1 MKRKLFLMAM
11 LSLCLSVVQPVIA
24 QDSKAKVTLTSKN
37 ESLPAVFAKIEKA
50 TSYKFNFAYDDV
62 ASFTYSGNIS
72 GKTVTEALNTIL
84 SGKPFTYTV
93 KGKIITISKDVK
105 ESRNARISGL
115 VVNAEDNEPVMGAQ
129 VKVVGS
135 DAAVVTDVNG
145 AFRINGAFAANSMV
159 EVSYIGMK
167 TIQMRAA
174 DGMKI
179 YMQEDAKA
187 LDNVIVTGIFRK
199 AKESYTG
206 AVTTIGSE
214 KLEMY
219 RGSNLLQTLK
229 NADVSLNFAID
240 NINGSDP
247 NNLPNINMR
256 GNSSL
261 PTSVEEY
268 NQSASNA
275 ANTPLIIVDGFEIS
289 LTKLM
294 DYNDDEIESINI
306 MKDAAATAI
315 YGSRG
320 ANGVIVVTTKR
331 PEVGKLKVQAE
342 VGLQIEAPDL
352 SSYNLLNAAQK
363 LELERSIGL
372 YDAASA
378 YEQLRRQKVYSE
390 KLALVNSGVN
400 TDWLSKPLHTGVGQ
414 NYKLRLEG
422 GANEFRWGVT
432 LSYNNLTGVMKGSK
446 RDNFNGGITLMYNKK
461 NVAIRNYTSVGV
473 NKSVNSPYG
482 SFSTYVKMQPYYSP
496 YDAEGNIIKY
506 FPDFYMKFNTSL
518 NPIFDA
524 SLNSKNESGYQ
535 EVANNFA
542 VDWTIIEGLILRGQF
557 GISSNIANADKFLPA
572 AHSAF
577 AEYSDDEVSR
587 KGSYTKSDA
596 RTTNLDGNITLSYN
610 KLFAEKHQLYV
621 GLNYEIF
628 SSNYENNTYD
638 AEGFYS
644 ENMNN
649 IGNAMQYTNGGKP
662 SGIYRTSHRI
672 GFTANA
678 NYTYDNRYFVDLS
691 YRVDGSSEYGTDK
704 KYSPFW
710 SAGLGWN
717 LHNEGFIRDLNV
729 FSNLRIKASYG
740 ETGSALSS
748 NAGAATS
755 FNYDTTRRYFYWTGA
770 ILNGLGNPDLTWQ
783 TTKQA
788 NVGLEFGVLNDRI
801 RGEFN
806 YYNKTT
812 NNLLSFM
819 DTPLSLGVP
828 QYAANIGE
836 VKNYGWEATLSGYVI
851 RNAEKKL
858 NWLLSTQLTYNH
870 NEISRISDAI
880 KQQNEKYMAEGAD
893 ISTLFFEGYPQSG
906 IYAVKSLGIDPATGN
921 EVFVKRD
928 GSLTNVWNASDKT
941 YCGQSDPKYRG
952 MFSSLLQWKGWQ
964 LNLGFSYFWGGQMY
978 NSTLL
983 DKVEVTKVDIMAGN
997 VDERV
1002 INDRWFKPG
1011 DNTFYSKITYNEKPK
1026 ATSRYVFD
1034 YSMFSLSSASL
1045 QYRWADSML
1054 RKLNINSI
1062 IFGVNASDLFY
1073 VSTVKQERGTS
1084 YPYARNFQGYIKFSF

>member
-1 MKRKLFLMAM
+1 MRKFFFAMAV
-11 LSLCLSVVQPVIA
+11 LILSVIQAGA
-24 QDSKAKVTLTSKN
+24 QDKSTRLTMTFQN
-37 ESLPAVFAKIEKA
+37 ESLPSVFIRLEKSSA
-50 TSYKFNFAYDDV
+50 YKFLFTYDDV
-62 ASFTYSGNIS
+62 QNYKVNGTVKNAKFLEIVDFVLKNKPLSYKVD
-72 GKTVTEALNTIL
+72 GKFITVTLRNSKQKSNKQL
-84 SGKPFTYTV
+84 SYGGYV
-93 KGKIITISKDVK
+93 KDQHGD
-105 ESRNARISGL
+105 
-115 VVNAEDNEPVMGAQ
+115 PVIGAQ
-129 VKVVGS
+129 VKVLGTQILT
-135 DAAVVTDVNG
+135 VTDLDG
-145 AFRINGAFAANSMV
+145 AYSFPYYMSGDMKIQ
-159 EVSYIGMK
+159 VSYIGMK
-167 TIQMRAA
+167 TVTLPLRQ
-174 DGMKI
+174 D
-179 YMQEDAKA
+179 MQITLVEDTKE
-187 LDNVIVTGIFRK
+187 LSGVVVTGIFNK

-206 AVTTIGSE
+206 AVTTIGNE
-214 KLEMY
+214 KLEMF

-247 NNLPNINMR
+247 NNLPNITMR

-306 MKDAAATAI
+306 MKDASATAI

-331 PEVGKLKVQAE
+331 PEVGRLKVQAE

-352 SSYNLLNAAQK
+352 SSYNLLNAAEK
-363 LELERSIGL
+363 LELERTVGL

-378 YEQLRRQKVYSE
+378 VYQLKRQQAYAD

-400 TDWLSKPLHTGVGQ
+400 TDWIAKPVHTGVGQ
-414 NYKLRLEG
+414 NYKLRVEG
-422 GANEFRWGVT
+422 GANEFRWGVS
-432 LSYNNLTGVMKGSK
+432 LSYNNITGAMKGSE
-446 RDNFNGGITLMYNKK
+446 RNNFNGGITLMYNKK
-461 NVAIRNYTSVGV
+461 NIAIRNYTSIGI
-473 NKSVNSPYG
+473 NKSINSPYG
-482 SFSTYVKMQPYYSP
+482 QFSTYTKMQPYYSP
-496 YDAEGNIIKY
+496 YDAEGNIKCL
-506 FPDFYMKFNTSL
+506 PNFYMSSNDEL
-518 NPIFDA
+518 NPLFDA
-524 SLNSKNESGYQ
+524 SLNSKDETGYQ
-535 EVANNFA
+535 EIANNFA
-542 VDWTIIEGLILRGQF
+542 IDWTIIEGLILRGQF
-557 GISSNIANADKFLPA
+557 GISSNIGTSDKFLPA

-577 AEYSDDEVSR
+577 AKYTGDDIMR
-587 KGSYTKSDA
+587 KGSYTKGDSH
-596 RTTNLDGNITLSYN
+596 TNNIDGNITLSYN
-610 KLFAEKHQLYV
+610 KLFADKHLLYV

-628 SSNYENNTYD
+628 SSNYENNLYG
-638 AEGFYS
+638 AEGFFS
-644 ENMNN
+644 ENQNN
-649 IGNAMQYTNGGKP
+649 IGNAVQYTNGGKP
-662 SGIYRTSHRI
+662 SSVSTKSHRI
-672 GFTANA
+672 GFTGNA

-691 YRVDGSSEYGTDK
+691 YRIDGSSEYGSEK

-717 LHNEGFIRDLNV
+717 LHNEGFIRNLNI
-729 FSNLRIKASYG
+729 FSYLRLKASYG

-748 NAGAATS
+748 NSGAFTS
-755 FNYDTTRRYFYWTGA
+755 FNYDTSNRYFYWTGA
-770 ILNGLGNPDLTWQ
+770 IINGLGNPNLTWQ

-806 YYNKTT
+806 YYSKTT

-819 DTPLSLGVP
+819 DTPLSLGVN

-836 VKNYGWEATLSGYVI
+836 VKNSGWEAMLSGYVI
-851 RNAEKKL
+851 RNSEKKL
-858 NWLLSTQLTYNH
+858 NWMLSTQLTYNK
-870 NEISRISDAI
+870 NEISKLSDAI

-906 IYAVKSLGIDPATGN
+906 IYAVKSLGINPATGQ
-921 EVFVKRD
+921 EVYVKRD
-928 GSLTNVWNASDKT
+928 GSLTNKWDASDKT

-964 LNLGFSYFWGGQMY
+964 LNLAFSYYWGGQMY

-983 DKVEVTKVDIMAGN
+983 DKVEVTKLDIMAGN
-997 VDERV
+997 VDDRV
-1002 INDRWFKPG
+1002 LNDRWFNPG
-1011 DNTFYSKITYNEKPK
+1011 DNTFYSKITYDDKPK

-1045 QYRWADSML
+1045 QYRLTSHWL
-1054 RKLNINSI
+1054 RKAGLTSVT
-1062 IFGVNASDLFY
+1062 FGANASDLFY
-1073 VSTVKQERGTS
+1073 ISTVKQERGTS
-1084 YPYARNFQGYIKFSF
+1084 YPYARNIQGYMKLIF

>member
-1 MKRKLFLMAM
+1 MRKFFFAMAV
-11 LSLCLSVVQPVIA
+11 LILSVIQAGA
-24 QDSKAKVTLTSKN
+24 QDKSTRLTMTFQN
-37 ESLPAVFAKIEKA
+37 ESLPSVFIRLEKSSA
-50 TSYKFNFAYDDV
+50 YKFLFTYDDV
-62 ASFTYSGNIS
+62 QNYKVNGTVKNAKFLEIVDFVLKNKPLSYKVD
-72 GKTVTEALNTIL
+72 GKFITVTLRNSKQKSNKQL
-84 SGKPFTYTV
+84 SYGGYV
-93 KGKIITISKDVK
+93 KDQHGD
-105 ESRNARISGL
+105 
-115 VVNAEDNEPVMGAQ
+115 PVIGAQ
-129 VKVVGS
+129 VKVLGTQILT
-135 DAAVVTDVNG
+135 VTDLDG
-145 AFRINGAFAANSMV
+145 AYSFPYYMSGDMKIQ
-159 EVSYIGMK
+159 VSYIGMK
-167 TIQMRAA
+167 TVTLPLRQ
-174 DGMKI
+174 D
-179 YMQEDAKA
+179 MQITLVEDTKE
-187 LDNVIVTGIFRK
+187 LSGVVVTGIFNK

-206 AVTTIGSE
+206 AVTTIGNE
-214 KLEMY
+214 KLEMF
-219 RGSNLLQTLK
+219 RGSNLLQTL
-229 NADVSLNFAID
+229 SLNFAID

-306 MKDAAATAI
+306 MKDASATAI

-331 PEVGKLKVQAE
+331 PEVGRLKVQAE

-352 SSYNLLNAAQK
+352 SSYNLLNAAEK
-363 LELERSIGL
+363 LELERTVGL

-378 YEQLRRQKVYSE
+378 VYQLKRQQAYAD

-400 TDWLSKPLHTGVGQ
+400 TDWIAKPVHTGVGQ
-414 NYKLRLEG
+414 NYKLRVEG
-422 GANEFRWGVT
+422 GANEFRWGVS
-432 LSYNNLTGVMKGSK
+432 LSYNNITGAMKGSE
-446 RDNFNGGITLMYNKK
+446 RNNFNGGITLMYNKK
-461 NVAIRNYTSVGV
+461 NIAIRNYTSIGI
-473 NKSVNSPYG
+473 NKSINSPYG
-482 SFSTYVKMQPYYSP
+482 QFSTYTKMQPYYSP

-506 FPDFYMKFNTSL
+506 LPNFYMSSNDEL
-518 NPIFDA
+518 NPLFDA
-524 SLNSKNESGYQ
+524 SLNSKDETGYQ
-535 EVANNFA
+535 EIANNFA
-542 VDWTIIEGLILRGQF
+542 IDWTIIEGLILRGQF
-557 GISSNIANADKFLPA
+557 GISSNIGTSDKFLPA

-577 AEYSDDEVSR
+577 AKYTGDDIMR
-587 KGSYTKSDA
+587 KGSYTKGDSH
-596 RTTNLDGNITLSYN
+596 TNNIDGTITLSYN
-610 KLFAEKHQLYV
+610 KLFADKHLLYV

-628 SSNYENNTYD
+628 SSNYENNLYG
-638 AEGFYS
+638 AEGFFS
-644 ENMNN
+644 ENQNN
-649 IGNAMQYTNGGKP
+649 IGNAVQYTNGGKP
-662 SGIYRTSHRI
+662 SSVSTKSHRI
-672 GFTANA
+672 GFTGNA

-691 YRVDGSSEYGTDK
+691 YRIDGSSEYGSEK

-717 LHNEGFIRDLNV
+717 LHNEGFIRDLNI
-729 FSNLRIKASYG
+729 FSYLRLKASYG

-748 NAGAATS
+748 NSGAFTS
-755 FNYDTTRRYFYWTGA
+755 FNYDTSNRYFYWTGA
-770 ILNGLGNPDLTWQ
+770 IINGLGNPNLTWQ

-806 YYNKTT
+806 YYSKTT

-819 DTPLSLGVP
+819 DTPLSLGVN

-836 VKNYGWEATLSGYVI
+836 VKNSGWEAMLSGYVI
-851 RNAEKKL
+851 RNSEKKL
-858 NWLLSTQLTYNH
+858 NWMLSTQLTYNK
-870 NEISRISDAI
+870 NEISKLSDAI

-906 IYAVKSLGIDPATGN
+906 IYAVKSLGINPATGQ
-921 EVFVKRD
+921 EVYVKRD
-928 GSLTNVWNASDKT
+928 GSLTNKWDASDKT

-964 LNLGFSYFWGGQMY
+964 LNLAFSYYWGGQMY

-983 DKVEVTKVDIMAGN
+983 DKVEVTKLDIMAGN
-997 VDERV
+997 VDDRV
-1002 INDRWFKPG
+1002 LNDRWFNPG
-1011 DNTFYSKITYNEKPK
+1011 DNTFYSKITYDDKPK

-1045 QYRWADSML
+1045 QYRLTSHWL
-1054 RKLNINSI
+1054 RKAGLTSVT
-1062 IFGVNASDLFY
+1062 FGANASDLFY
-1073 VSTVKQERGTS
+1073 ISTVKQERGTS
-1084 YPYARNFQGYIKFSF
+1084 YPYARNIQGYMKLIF

>member
-1 MKRKLFLMAM
+1 MRKFFFAMAV
-11 LSLCLSVVQPVIA
+11 LILSVIQAGA
-24 QDSKAKVTLTSKN
+24 QDKSTRLTMTFQN
-37 ESLPAVFAKIEKA
+37 ESLPSVFIRLEKSSA
-50 TSYKFNFAYDDV
+50 YKFLFTYDDV
-62 ASFTYSGNIS
+62 QNYKVNGTVKNAKFLEIVDFVLKNKPLSYKVD
-72 GKTVTEALNTIL
+72 GKFITVTLRDSKQKSNKQL
-84 SGKPFTYTV
+84 SYGGYV
-93 KGKIITISKDVK
+93 KDQHGD
-105 ESRNARISGL
+105 
-115 VVNAEDNEPVMGAQ
+115 PVIGAQ
-129 VKVVGS
+129 VKVLGTQILT
-135 DAAVVTDVNG
+135 VTDLDG
-145 AFRINGAFAANSMV
+145 AYSFPYYMSGDMKIQ
-159 EVSYIGMK
+159 VSYIGMK
-167 TIQMRAA
+167 TVTLPLRQ
-174 DGMKI
+174 D
-179 YMQEDAKA
+179 MQITLVEDTKE
-187 LDNVIVTGIFRK
+187 LSGVVVTGIFNK

-206 AVTTIGSE
+206 AVTTIGNE
-214 KLEMY
+214 KLEMF

-247 NNLPNINMR
+247 NNLPNIIMR

-306 MKDAAATAI
+306 MKDASATAI

-331 PEVGKLKVQAE
+331 PEVGRLKVQAE

-352 SSYNLLNAAQK
+352 SSYNLLNAAEK
-363 LELERSIGL
+363 LELERTVGL

-378 YEQLRRQKVYSE
+378 VYQLKRQQAYAD

-400 TDWLSKPLHTGVGQ
+400 TDWIAKPVHTGVGQ
-414 NYKLRLEG
+414 NYKLRVEG
-422 GANEFRWGVT
+422 GANEFRWGVS
-432 LSYNNLTGVMKGSK
+432 LSYNNITGAMKGSE

-461 NVAIRNYTSVGV
+461 NIAIRNYTSIGI
-473 NKSVNSPYG
+473 NKSINSPYG
-482 SFSTYVKMQPYYSP
+482 QFSTYTKMQPYYSP

-506 FPDFYMKFNTSL
+506 LPNFYMSSNDEL
-518 NPIFDA
+518 NPLFDA
-524 SLNSKNESGYQ
+524 SLNSKDETGYQ
-535 EVANNFA
+535 EIANNFA
-542 VDWTIIEGLILRGQF
+542 IDWTIIEGLILRGQF
-557 GISSNIANADKFLPA
+557 GISSNIGTSDKFLPA

-577 AEYSDDEVSR
+577 AKYTGDDIMR
-587 KGSYTKSDA
+587 KGSYTKGDSH
-596 RTTNLDGNITLSYN
+596 TNNIDGTITLSYN
-610 KLFAEKHQLYV
+610 KLFADKHLLYV

-628 SSNYENNTYD
+628 SSNYENNLYG
-638 AEGFYS
+638 AEGFFS
-644 ENMNN
+644 ENQNN
-649 IGNAMQYTNGGKP
+649 IGNAVQYTNGGKP
-662 SGIYRTSHRI
+662 SSVSTKSHRI
-672 GFTANA
+672 GFTGNA

-691 YRVDGSSEYGTDK
+691 YRIDGSSEYGSEK

-717 LHNEGFIRDLNV
+717 LHNEGFIRDLNI
-729 FSNLRIKASYG
+729 FSYLRLKASYG

-748 NAGAATS
+748 NSGAFTS
-755 FNYDTTRRYFYWTGA
+755 FNYDTSNRYFYWTGA
-770 ILNGLGNPDLTWQ
+770 IINGLGNPNLTWQ
-783 TTKQA
+783 TTKQT

-819 DTPLSLGVP
+819 DTPLSLGVN

-836 VKNYGWEATLSGYVI
+836 VKNSGWEAMLSGYVI
-851 RNAEKKL
+851 RNSEKKL
-858 NWLLSTQLTYNH
+858 NWMLSTQLTYNK
-870 NEISRISDAI
+870 NEISKLSDAI

-906 IYAVKSLGIDPATGN
+906 IYAVKSLGINPATGQ
-921 EVFVKRD
+921 EVYVKRD
-928 GSLTNVWNASDKT
+928 GSLTNKWDASDKT

-964 LNLGFSYFWGGQMY
+964 LNLAFSYYWGGQMY

-983 DKVEVTKVDIMAGN
+983 DKVEVTKLDIMAGN
-997 VDERV
+997 VDDRV
-1002 INDRWFKPG
+1002 LNDRWFNPG
-1011 DNTFYSKITYNEKPK
+1011 DNTFYSKITYDDKPK

-1045 QYRWADSML
+1045 QYRLTSHWL
-1054 RKLNINSI
+1054 RKAGLTSVT
-1062 IFGVNASDLFY
+1062 FGANASDLFY
-1073 VSTVKQERGTS
+1073 ISTVKQERGTS
-1084 YPYARNFQGYIKFSF
+1084 YPYARNIQGYMKLIF